1 MPSTITIDLNKKT
14 YPKFN
19 TFSAE
24 LIKLGY
30 SRESMVLEPGDFS
43 IRGGIIDVFPNKQSH
58 PIRIE
63 YFDDVIDR
71 LNTFSTSNQ
80 RSLSELSKI
89 KITAFDSSEKSPFKL
104 DSATIEENEI
114 LSEFKEGD
122 YIVHENY
129 GIGIYRGLKR
139 LQLRDFE
146 GEYIFIEYKGGDKVY
161 VPINKISLLHKYSA
175 GETKPRIT
183 KLHDGSWQKTIKK
196 AKSAVILL
204 AQEVYENFKNRM
216 TRQGFSC
223 AEDTENQILFENDF
237 AYTPTPDQEKAIS
250 QIKEDMQAEKPM
262 ERLLC
267 GDVGYGKTEVLLRA
281 AFKAVENNKQVAIVA
296 PTTILAQQHYRT
308 VMERMEKYPFRVEV
322 LSRFVKKER
331 QNEIIKDLKTQKVD
345 IVIGTHR
352 LLQKDI
358 SFADLGLLI
367 IDEEQRFGV
376 KHKER
381 LKTLAPDV
389 DIISV
394 SATPIP
400 RTLYMALTGARD
412 LSNIQTPPKKRKP
425 VLTSIQAFDLNI
437 IKNVIDKEVKRNGKV
452 YYLYNHV
459 QNITQKYSELK
470 SVLPDVNIV
479 IEHGQMSKN
488 ELNTAMDVFQY
499 GDGQVLLCS
508 TIIENGLDIPEAG
521 TIIIEQI
528 HKFGLSQIHQLRG
541 RVGRSAAQ
549 GYAYFFY
556 DAFNTLSEDAQKRLH
571 AVKEFTS
578 LGAGYKLALKDLEIR
593 GAGSLLGNA
602 QSGHMTAVGFDL
614 YCQLL
619 EDTIN
624 LAKGIHKESKAS
636 ILKEEFAV
644 IPESYIPNQRERL
657 NIYQRLEKI
666 QTMGQL
672 FSLRAE
678 CEDRFGPIPEL
689 VDLIFETMGREIK
702 AVGACG

>member
-1 MPSTITIDLNKKT
+1 MPATITIDLKKKI
-14 YPKFN
+14 YPAFN
-19 TFSAE
+19 TFADE
-24 LIKLGY
+24 LVKLGY
-30 SRESMVLEPGDFS
+30 TRESMVLEPGDFS
-43 IRGGIIDVFPNKQSH
+43 IRGGIIDIYPAKQSH

-63 YFDDVIDR
+63 YFDDTIDR
-71 LNTFSTSNQ
+71 LNTFTTSKQ
-80 RSLSELSKI
+80 LSLSELSKI
-89 KITAFDSSEKSPFKL
+89 KITPFTGQDNSPFKL

-122 YIVHENY
+122 YVVHETY

-139 LQLRDFE
+139 LQLRAFE
-146 GEYIFIEYKGGDKVY
+146 GEYIFIEYKDGDKVY

-175 GETKPRIT
+175 GDAKPKIT
-183 KLHDGSWQKTIKK
+183 KLHDGSWQKTITKT
-196 AKSAVILL
+196 KSAVILL
-204 AQEVYENFKNRM
+204 AQEVYENFKNRI
-216 TRQGFSC
+216 TKKGF
-223 AEDTENQILFENDF
+223 AFEEDTETQLIFENEF
-237 AYTPTPDQEKAIS
+237 KHTPTADQEKAIRE
-250 QIKEDMQAEKPM
+250 IKADMQAEKPM

-281 AFKAVENNKQVAIVA
+281 AFKAVENNKQVAIIA
-296 PTTILAQQHYRT
+296 PTTILAEQHYRT
-308 VMERMEKYPFRVEV
+308 IIERMNDYPFRVET
-322 LSRFVKKER
+322 LSRFVKKEK
-331 QNEIIKDLKTQKVD
+331 QTQTIKDLKTHKVD

-358 SFADLGLLI
+358 QFADLGLLI
-367 IDEEQRFGV
+367 VDEEQRFGV

-381 LKTLAPDV
+381 LKTIAPDV

-412 LSNIQTPPKKRKP
+412 LSTIQTPPKKRKP
-425 VLTSIQAFDLNI
+425 VLTSIQAFDLSI
-437 IKNVIDKEVKRNGKV
+437 IKDVIDREVKRKGKV
-452 YYLYNHV
+452 YYLYNNV
-459 QNITQKYSELK
+459 QNITQKYHELK
-470 SVLPDVNIV
+470 TVLPDVNIV
-479 IEHGQMSKN
+479 IAHGQMSEKELKN
-488 ELNTAMDVFQY
+488 AMDTFQY
-499 GDGQVLLCS
+499 GTGQVLLCS

-521 TIIIEQI
+521 TIIIENI

-541 RVGRSAAQ
+541 RVGRSDAQ
-549 GYAYFFY
+549 GYAYLFY
-556 DAFNTLSEDAQKRLH
+556 NAFGALSEDAQKRLH

-593 GAGSLLGNA
+593 GAGALLGNA

-619 EDTIN
+619 EETIN
-624 LAKGIHKESKAS
+624 LAKGIQTEKKAS

-644 IPESYIPNQRERL
+644 IPEDYIPNQRERL
-657 NIYQRLEKI
+657 NIYQRLDQI
-666 QTMGQL
+666 NSMGAL

-689 VDLIFETMGREIK
+689 VDLMFETVGREIK
-702 AVGACG
+702 TTGDSA